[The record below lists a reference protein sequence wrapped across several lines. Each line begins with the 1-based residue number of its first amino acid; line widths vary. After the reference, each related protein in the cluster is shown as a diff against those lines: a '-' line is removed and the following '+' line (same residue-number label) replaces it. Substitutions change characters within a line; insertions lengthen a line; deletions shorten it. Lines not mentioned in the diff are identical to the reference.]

1 MGHEQKKGSLLA
13 GTTKERISVGLYI
26 SYDDNYRH
34 ICSVGQ
40 DKKQN
45 ICKAWFDNYLG
56 CWPVLSCG
64 YRRSQFAGKVSH
76 RLGLRSC
83 GLPCLQAGAPDR
95 VSPEGRQLPAISL
108 VYIRCKWKLSGLGG
122 WCAVLE
128 VA

>member
-1 MGHEQKKGSLLA
+1 MRHEQKKCSLLA
-13 GTTKERISVGLYI
+13 VTTKERISV
-26 SYDDNYRH
+26 SVSWAYDDNYRQ
-34 ICSVGQ
+34 SSGVGQ
-40 DKKQN
+40 VKKQN
-45 ICKAWFDNYLG
+45 DCKAWFDSHLG
-56 CWPVLSCG
+56 RWRSRVCSCC
-64 YRRSQFAGKVSH
+64 RSPIVGLYSYQVSW
-76 RLGLRSC
+76 LC